1 MSLTVVPNED
11 EREISDV
18 VTRFFRER
26 APLSGQLAAA
36 AQGEVTLPRALYN
49 ELAGLDVFSLALPGG
64 AESLG
69 LTPLISALI
78 AEAGG
83 RELVPGPWLDQLIA
97 VRAVG
102 ADEKLAA
109 PLVSGEQIAAVA
121 VRADL
126 SVESGSASGT
136 VRGLRFGDRV
146 DRWVVL
152 TENAAIVVD
161 PAGPGVAEV
170 QREPSIDPLW
180 HPVAATLDGAP
191 VLADVQLDGDQR
203 DALLGY
209 ARGVTAAASVGAGL
223 RLLEDGVAYVNERN
237 QFGRPVG
244 SFQAVKHRAANA
256 YVALLHAQCLA
267 RRALATESSHD
278 ARVARV
284 ASDRAYRFVSEQV
297 LQLHGAIGFT
307 AELPVHLFLKNA
319 QQLRAWPTHV
329 DDDLRYLSE
338 HLSLDLEVAVA

>member
-1 MSLTVVPNED
+1 MAVTVLPNED

-26 APLSGQLAAA
+26 TPLSGQLAA
-36 AQGEVTLPRALYN
+36 AQGEVTLPRALYR
-49 ELAGLDVFSLALPGG
+49 ELASLDILSLALPGG
-64 AESLG
+64 AEALG
-69 LTPLISALI
+69 LTPLISGLI

-97 VRAVG
+97 VRALG

-109 PLVSGEQIAAVA
+109 PLVSAEQIAAVA
-121 VRADL
+121 FHADL
-126 SVESGSASGT
+126 STESGSASGM

-152 TENAAIVVD
+152 TENAIIVVN

-170 QREPSIDPLW
+170 EWEASIDPLW
-180 HPVAATLDGAP
+180 QSVTATLDSAP
-191 VLADVQLDGDQR
+191 VLAHVQLDADER

-209 ARGVTAAASVGAGL
+209 ARGVTAAWSVGAGL

-244 SFQAVKHRAANA
+244 SFQAVKHRATNA

-297 LQLHGAIGFT
+297 LQLYGAIGFT

-329 DDDLRYLSE
+329 DGDLRYVRE
-338 HLSLDLEVAVA
+338 HLRLDLVGAVA

>member
-1 MSLTVVPNED
+1 MAVTVLPNED

-26 APLSGQLAAA
+26 TPLSGQLEA
-36 AQGEVTLPRALYN
+36 AQGEVTLPRALYR
-49 ELAGLDVFSLALPGG
+49 ELASLDILSLALPGG
-64 AESLG
+64 AEALG
-69 LTPLISALI
+69 LTPLISGLI

-97 VRAVG
+97 VRALG

-121 VRADL
+121 FHADL
-126 SVESGSASGT
+126 SAESGSASGM
-136 VRGLRFGDRV
+136 VRGLRF
-146 DRWVVL
+146 
-152 TENAAIVVD
+152 

-170 QREPSIDPLW
+170 EREASIDPLW
-180 HPVAATLDGAP
+180 QSVTATLDSAP
-191 VLADVQLDGDQR
+191 VLAHVQLDADER

-209 ARGVTAAASVGAGL
+209 ARGVTAAWSVGAGL
-223 RLLEDGVAYVNERN
+223 RLLEDGVAYVKERN

-244 SFQAVKHRAANA
+244 SFQAVKHRATNA

-297 LQLHGAIGFT
+297 LQLYGAIGFT

-329 DDDLRYLSE
+329 DGDLRYVRE
-338 HLSLDLEVAVA
+338 HLRLDLVGAVA